1 MQLEPPAVADRKV
14 LPKSYAPCRK
24 PERALNKCMFEKLV
38 RDSVLMLMLISYS
51 FLPPNPQGLT
61 KTIPGTAPGQTPI
74 HEVENPLFG
83 RMQK

>member
-1 MQLEPPAVADRKV
+1 
-14 LPKSYAPCRK
+14 
-24 PERALNKCMFEKLV
+24 MFEKLV
-38 RDSVLMLMLISYS
+38 RDSALVPMLLSYS
-51 FLPPNPQGLT
+51 FLPPIPQGLV